1 MASILNV
8 DKIRATGSTTD
19 GLTVDTS
26 GRVLTPARPS
36 FHVGK
41 GNDYGFTSSDN
52 DVKFDETTGT
62 FHNSGMYDA
71 SNGRATAPV
80 AGLYYFHCYLL
91 TNNQNN
97 NQDYRSWAFKK
108 NGTRCYRI
116 YHYQFTADKHMS
128 MTGSLTIELAANDYI
143 SVEVINGEFYGGD
156 SLYCQFMG
164 HLVG

>member
-1 MASILNV
+1 MTGIIKV
-8 DKIRATGSTTD
+8 DTIQSNGGTT
-19 GLTVDTS
+19 GLTIDSS

-41 GNDYGFTSSDN
+41 GDDYGFTSSDN

-97 NQDYRSWAFKK
+97 NQLSFLLKE
-108 NGTRCYRI
+108 
-116 YHYQFTADKHMS
+116 MPLS
-128 MTGSLTIELAANDYI
+128 
-143 SVEVINGEFYGGD
+143 
-156 SLYCQFMG
+156 YCN
-164 HLVG
+164 L